1 MLPVSMGSLLSYAFA
16 AYLVVTGI
24 FIIAENRRPSATFA
38 WMMLF
43 ALLPGAGVVVYLL
56 FGRKVFGQTRRLA
69 QQDLTNRLKP
79 VLERLEPEH
88 RAAME
93 ALARE
98 GEHDAL
104 IAQLIAS
111 TSLSHVSTGN
121 RVELLRNADAAYPA
135 LFEDLKRARH
145 SIHLQYFSWG
155 SDELCEGLKDV
166 LAQKVAEGVTVRI
179 LYDPLGSLTML
190 KRSYLREM
198 RAAGIMM
205 RPLSKLWR
213 IHTISYRNH
222 RKIAVI
228 DGLVGHTGGLNIG
241 GEHLEPPPGFDLWRD
256 TNVRIEGTAVSLL
269 QAVFVTDWRNATDE
283 DILTLDLFPE
293 PPADLAGARL
303 PVQMALSGP
312 DSRWASI
319 RQLYFAMITN
329 ARERICLQSPFFIL
343 DDTIAEALKTA
354 ALQGVDVRI
363 MISER
368 GTGQFLP
375 YWAANTYLKDVAR
388 SGAKIL
394 LYRTGYLH
402 AKIAAMDGRVC
413 TIGSANID
421 IRSFSI
427 NYELNAVFYHEA
439 LTRAVEADFDR
450 DALECVEFT
459 ARDYAARKPWLR
471 FRDSLARLLSPL
483 L

>member
-1 MLPVSMGSLLSYAFA
+1 
-16 AYLVVTGI
+16 
-24 FIIAENRRPSATFA
+24 
-38 WMMLF
+38 
-43 ALLPGAGVVVYLL
+43 
-56 FGRKVFGQTRRLA
+56 
-69 QQDLTNRLKP
+69 
-79 VLERLEPEH
+79 
-88 RAAME
+88 
-93 ALARE
+93 
-98 GEHDAL
+98 
-104 IAQLIAS
+104 
-111 TSLSHVSTGN
+111 
-121 RVELLRNADAAYPA
+121 
-135 LFEDLKRARH
+135 
-145 SIHLQYFSWG
+145 
-155 SDELCEGLKDV
+155 
-166 LAQKVAEGVTVRI
+166 
-179 LYDPLGSLTML
+179 
-190 KRSYLREM
+190 
-198 RAAGIMM
+198 
-205 RPLSKLWR
+205 
-213 IHTISYRNH
+213 
-222 RKIAVI
+222 
-228 DGLVGHTGGLNIG
+228 
-241 GEHLEPPPGFDLWRD
+241 
-256 TNVRIEGTAVSLL
+256 
-269 QAVFVTDWRNATDE
+269 
-283 DILTLDLFPE
+283 
-293 PPADLAGARL
+293 
-303 PVQMALSGP
+303 
-312 DSRWASI
+312 
-319 RQLYFAMITN
+319 MITN
-329 ARERICLQSPFFIL
+329 ARERICIRSPFFIL

-427 NYELNAVFYHEA
+427 NYELNAVFYDEA